1 MVGFNRRFAT
11 MSLRMKAFLSEVK
24 EPLALHY
31 RVNAG
36 YLAPD
41 HWVNDPEQGGG
52 RILGEVCHF
61 VDFLMFLASS
71 SPVEVQASSLANP
84 GQYSGDNVVVSL
96 RFANGSLGTID
107 YLASGDKS
115 FSKERVEV
123 FGGGAVGVLEDFR
136 RLELVRHGKKQTM
149 RARWRQDKGHRGEC
163 EALANAIREGQ
174 AAPLPFDE
182 IVGATLATL
191 RIQDSLALGRS
202 MPVDAAAFV
211 GSALDVTASNE

>member
-1 MVGFNRRFAT
+1 
-11 MSLRMKAFLSEVK
+11 
-24 EPLALHY
+24 
-31 RVNAG
+31 
-36 YLAPD
+36 
-41 HWVNDPEQGGG
+41 
-52 RILGEVCHF
+52 
-61 VDFLMFLASS
+61 
-71 SPVEVQASSLANP
+71 
-84 GQYSGDNVVVSL
+84 VVVWV

-123 FGGGAVGVLEDFR
+123 FGGGAVAVLEDFR
-136 RLELVRHGKKQTM
+136 RLDLIRHGKKQTM

-174 AAPLPFDE
+174 AVPIPFDQ

-191 RIQDSLALGRS
+191 RIQASVVSGRS

-211 GSALDVTASNE
+211 SSALDSTAFNK